1 MVDGVNSYT
10 PVGNYKVATDGMSLE
25 FLVQLTLTER
35 HGILETD
42 VRNKMSNMREKNA
55 KLKEIGEAMANI
67 TARKKEFSKS
77 SPSSTDIIKKRLE
90 NELPQNIKAF
100 EDMDKA
106 KKEFSSWD
114 DRRDLLL
121 DSKKWGTG
129 IEKYDKIAE
138 WINSP
143 ACTWSAA
150 LKEATLIDVK
160 LARLAEE
167 NGVNTGKNGDP
178 AGFLANNN
186 NYGSFEALEA
196 KLNAQKDALTN
207 DTQLDQIELQSL
219 MGKLQNLTS
228 LLSTMVKKFDD
239 SHADIIRRV

>member
-55 KLKEIGEAMANI
+55 KLKDIGEAMANI
-67 TARKKEFSKS
+67 TARKKEFKKS
-77 SPSSTDIIKKRLE
+77 SPSSTDIINSRTEKTGTYTADGKNLAE
-90 NELPQNIKAF
+90 TDWNG
-100 EDMDKA
+100 
-106 KKEFSSWD
+106 
-114 DRRDLLL
+114 RRDILT
-121 DSKKWGTG
+121 DSKWGTG
-129 IEKYDKIAE
+129 VDKYDKIAE

-143 ACTWSAA
+143 DCDWSDSI
-150 LKEATLIDVK
+150 KEATLIDVQ

-167 NGVNTGKNGDP
+167 NGVDTGSNGDP
-178 AGFLANNN
+178 EAFLVNNN
-186 NYGSFEALEA
+186 TYGSFEALEA

>member
-55 KLKEIGEAMANI
+55 KLKDIGEAMANI
-67 TARKKEFSKS
+67 TARKKEFDKS
-77 SPSSTDIIKKRLE
+77 SPSSKDIINKRLE
-90 NELPQNIKAF
+90 NELPENVGIKDF
-100 EDMDKA
+100 DKV
-106 KKEFSSWD
+106 KREFSSWE
-114 DRRDLLL
+114 DRRDLLM

-178 AGFLANNN
+178 LGFLVNNN
-186 NYGSFEALEA
+186 TYGSFEALEA